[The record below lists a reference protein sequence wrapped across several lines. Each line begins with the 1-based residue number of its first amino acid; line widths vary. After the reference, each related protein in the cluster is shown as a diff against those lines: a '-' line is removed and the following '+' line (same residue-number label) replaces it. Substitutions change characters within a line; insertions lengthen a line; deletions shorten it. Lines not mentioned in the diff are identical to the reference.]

1 MMQVTL
7 LGCGS
12 SGGVPLS
19 DGTWGTCD
27 PTNPRNRRR
36 RPSIL
41 VESDGMR
48 ILVDTGPDMRDQLI
62 DAGCDRLDG
71 ILFTHAHADHIHGID
86 DLRAFNYSSGRPID
100 AWGTEATLAPI
111 RKRFG
116 YVFDLLPAGS
126 EMYRPQL
133 RAHTIAGPFSVGS
146 VPVVPFDQDH
156 MVCRTTGFRFGP
168 LGYSTDVVRLD
179 DEAFEILAGIDLW
192 IVGCLRDE
200 PHPCHAHL
208 DRVLEW
214 VERLRP
220 ARTVLTHMNHL
231 MDYDALREKL
241 PAGVEPGYDGMVLRV
256 PT

>member
-1 MMQVTL
+1 MSV
-7 LGCGS
+7 
-12 SGGVPLS
+12 
-19 DGTWGTCD
+19 
-27 PTNPRNRRR
+27 R
-36 RPSIL
+36 
-41 VESDGMR
+41 
-48 ILVDTGPDMRDQLI
+48 
-62 DAGCDRLDG
+62 
-71 ILFTHAHADHIHGID
+71 
-86 DLRAFNYSSGRPID
+86 
-100 AWGTEATLAPI
+100 
-111 RKRFG
+111 
-116 YVFDLLPAGS
+116 
-126 EMYRPQL
+126 
-133 RAHTIAGPFSVGS
+133 TIADLNG
-146 VPVVPFDQDH
+146 
-156 MVCRTTGFRFGP
+156 
-168 LGYSTDVVRLD
+168 LD